1 MPPISPMKDGAP
13 GKPVKSA
20 TLTPLRTLELNEV
33 YQLITANK
41 RLITLTQ
48 AIREAALQG
57 DDNNCRMLKQQT
69 LPYVT
74 PCGTFGRRRSDSLLE
89 ASGLVVVD
97 IDHLDSADEAA
108 RLRRQLFEDPFL
120 RPELVFISPCGQG
133 VKAFVPYT
141 PDPALPD
148 VRQNAAESIRWAMDY
163 VQCVYAD
170 GNRNSAKGVDTSG
183 KDLVRACFLSYDPG
197 ALIATRNNLS
207 PENNLLQNQ

>member
-1 MPPISPMKDGAP
+1 
-13 GKPVKSA
+13 
-20 TLTPLRTLELNEV
+20 
-33 YQLITANK
+33 
-41 RLITLTQ
+41 
-48 AIREAALQG
+48 
-57 DDNNCRMLKQQT
+57 
-69 LPYVT
+69 
-74 PCGTFGRRRSDSLLE
+74 
-89 ASGLVVVD
+89 VVD

-207 PENNLLQNQ
+207 PENNPLQNQ